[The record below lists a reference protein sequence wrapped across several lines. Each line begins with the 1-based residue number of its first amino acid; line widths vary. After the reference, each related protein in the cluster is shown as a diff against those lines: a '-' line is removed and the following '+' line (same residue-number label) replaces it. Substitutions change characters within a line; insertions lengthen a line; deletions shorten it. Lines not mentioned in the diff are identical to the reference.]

1 MTVEIV
7 KRMPDRIVLDVE
19 ECFKTGVNK
28 VVLVYGG
35 EVIATLSR
43 KFLSAN
49 ALLNGK
55 RESR

>member
-7 KRMPDRIVLDVE
+7 KRMPDRIVLDIE

-43 KFLSAN
+43 KFSKLECT
-49 ALLNGK
+49 L
-55 RESR
+55 EW